1 MAPTCT
7 NPAQNQVIYS
17 VFVRNHTEAGTLAA
31 LEADLARIRSLGV
44 DWVWLMPIHP
54 IGELNRKGSLGCPY
68 AIRDYRAVNPEY
80 GDRASLEHLVDA
92 IHAAGM
98 RCMIDVVYNHTS
110 PDSVLLAEH
119 PEYFWRTPEGAPGN
133 RVGDWTDIVDLD
145 YGVPG
150 LWDYQ
155 IETLMNWA
163 KIVDGFR
170 CDVASFVPVSF
181 WTMARSFVE
190 KVRPGCIWLAE
201 TVHQSFGNFAR
212 REGFGCSRDTEAYEA
227 FDLEYEYDVRESFD
241 RYLQGEVALSHWLDM
256 LNFQEAVYPAN
267 YNKMRFLENHDQP
280 RICAQ
285 VEAADDR
292 ANYTAML
299 FFLKGTTLLYAGQE
313 FSCTHTPSLFE
324 KEVFPRDGQDIST
337 YLRHLSDIKHHDLE
351 ADDAFDAQADD
362 EHDIAVLLRQS
373 AKRKK
378 VGVFSLKSESA
389 MVTVP
394 APDGEYENLV
404 DGSRVTVRAGKLF
417 CRGEPIIFCYDR

>member
-1 MAPTCT
+1 MARNTDIGL
-7 NPAQNQVIYS
+7 QNQVIYS
-17 VFVRNHTEAGTLAA
+17 IYVRAHTEEGTFLS
-31 LEADLARIRSLGV
+31 LIPDLDRIRALGT
-44 DWVWLMPIHP
+44 DIIWLMPIHP
-54 IGELNRKGSLGCPY
+54 IGVKGKKGSLGCPY
-68 AIRDYRAVNPEY
+68 ANRDYRDVNPSY
-80 GDRASLEHLVDA
+80 GTMEDFRTLVEE
-92 IHAAGM
+92 IHKRGM
-98 RCMIDVVYNHTS
+98 KCIIDVVYNHTS
-110 PDSVLLAEH
+110 PDAVLLKEH
-119 PEYFWRTPEGAPGN
+119 PEFYYRDEKGN
-133 RVGDWTDIVDLD
+133 TGNKIGDWADVIDLD
-145 YGVPG
+145 YSVPG

-227 FDLEYEYDVRESFD
+227 FDMEYEYDVRESFD
-241 RYLQGEVALSHWLDM
+241 RYLKGEVVLSHWLDM

-351 ADDAFDAQADD
+351 ADDAFDA
-362 EHDIAVLLRQS
+362 
-373 AKRKK
+373 
-378 VGVFSLKSESA
+378 
-389 MVTVP
+389 
-394 APDGEYENLV
+394 
-404 DGSRVTVRAGKLF
+404 
-417 CRGEPIIFCYDR
+417 